1 MASLEELDPPIITLL
16 GPIYEDTIINNPGP
30 YNIKAQITDESGIFY
45 AILYWNRN
53 NGPIDS
59 ILMINTSDDIYE
71 AAIPVQAYNS
81 SIFYTIKA
89 IDSSLSHNVG
99 ELSNNFILDV

>member
-1 MASLEELDPPIITLL
+1 
-16 GPIYEDTIINNPGP
+16 
-30 YNIKAQITDESGIFY
+30 
-45 AILYWNRN
+45 
-53 NGPIDS
+53 
-59 ILMINTSDDIYE
+59 MINTSDDIYE